1 MRLRKSGIVEVF
13 VLGNLGFKR
22 DVFPD
27 IETVLIQHQGR
38 EKAAHPAIA
47 IVERMNT
54 EKIMDEHRNCDQWFY
69 FKVPDHTVIFFADS
83 VKSRWR
89 FIGSQRGKKN
99 FAMAI
104 GISCA
109 DIILHILC
117 SSCDGVVHMTVQD
130 LMQLQNIILRNRNH
144 IKIFVNE
151 VQDITVSCNLLFI
164 PVARCGFFF
173 HELLD
178 SSAGGHDSLD
188 GIGGLGALHLCNLD
202 QMFQF
207 FRTLLQ
213 IKFLLTR
220 FFIDCSNIAE
230 NLGIPFLLFD
240 FGVIECSH
248 ALTALSFP

>member
-1 MRLRKSGIVEVF
+1 
-13 VLGNLGFKR
+13 
-22 DVFPD
+22 
-27 IETVLIQHQGR
+27 
-38 EKAAHPAIA
+38 
-47 IVERMNT
+47 
-54 EKIMDEHRNCDQWFY
+54 
-69 FKVPDHTVIFFADS
+69 
-83 VKSRWR
+83 
-89 FIGSQRGKKN
+89 
-99 FAMAI
+99 
-104 GISCA
+104 
-109 DIILHILC
+109 
-117 SSCDGVVHMTVQD
+117 
-130 LMQLQNIILRNRNH
+130 MQLQNIILRNRNH